1 MANLIYLTLTGKK
14 QGLISQGCSTYAS
27 IGNQYQQRHEDEIF
41 VLSIRHSIIRNQNVM
56 HHPLEFIKLIDK
68 SSPLLGMAISDN
80 EKLEG
85 IFDFYRTSMDGNQ
98 EKYYTIHLRDASLVE
113 VSTDYPHSITHNDR
127 QPQEIISIIY
137 KDIMW
142 KNHAA
147 NTSGYSIWSDRIL

>member
-1 MANLIYLTLTGKK
+1 MSYLFCDKY
-14 QGLISQGCSTYAS
+14 QAS

-85 IFDFYRTSMDGNQ
+85 I
-98 EKYYTIHLRDASLVE
+98 
-113 VSTDYPHSITHNDR
+113 THNDR

-137 KDIMW
+137 KDIVW
-142 KNHAA
+142 KNHAE
-147 NTSGYSIWSDRIL
+147 NTSGYSIWSDRTL